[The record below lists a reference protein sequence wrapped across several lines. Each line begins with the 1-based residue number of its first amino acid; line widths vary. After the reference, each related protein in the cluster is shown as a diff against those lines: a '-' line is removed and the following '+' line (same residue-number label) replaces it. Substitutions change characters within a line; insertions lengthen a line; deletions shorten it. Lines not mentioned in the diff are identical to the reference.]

1 MSDEWMSLVLSSLLV
16 HSDHFVPMQEIV
28 FFSKKILNAL
38 RLVGVHNDMHF
49 RHSAC
54 VYADIMMHE

>member
-1 MSDEWMSLVLSSLLV
+1 MDVTCPVISFSAFRSLCT
-16 HSDHFVPMQEIV
+16 HARDCV
-28 FFSKKILNAL
+28 FLKKILNAL

-54 VYADIMMHE
+54 VYADIMIHE